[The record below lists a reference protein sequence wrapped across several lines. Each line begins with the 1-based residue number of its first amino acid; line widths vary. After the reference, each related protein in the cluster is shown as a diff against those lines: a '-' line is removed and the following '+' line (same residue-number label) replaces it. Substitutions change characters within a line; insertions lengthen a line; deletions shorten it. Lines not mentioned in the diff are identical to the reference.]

1 MYGENLQ
8 MKLETIINST
18 KCYGCGACACSCNF
32 GALKMGS
39 NGQGFMYPI
48 LEQSKCKN
56 YNSCYKVCP
65 AVDDNLNKIRGAVKI
80 GDVYSARNVDS
91 EIRRKS
97 SSGGVF
103 YALSEYVLQNNGYV
117 CGVVWNNDF
126 TVRHI
131 LSNMRI
137 DRDAMIQSKYIQSDM
152 NSCYKDVKKK
162 LEDGRSVLF
171 TGTPCQCAALKIFL
185 RNVKTDNLVLCD
197 VLCGGN
203 VSPGFFKSYLNYI
216 EKCKNDKT
224 QGVCFRTKKLG
235 WKQHHI
241 RVTLNHSI
249 YEGARRDNE
258 PFFSLYLAKNII
270 RVSCFEC
277 AFASKERITDIT
289 LGDFWGIVDKSIDDD
304 IGISFIEVNTNKGAE
319 ILKNISDQLLTE
331 RRDINLAA
339 SKQINLRTAPIKPK
353 NYDEFWNCYVRN
365 GGEYTLKKYSVFGL
379 RKRIKMKLL
388 KIAKVIKIKSGMLCQ
403 NARGSQK

>member
-56 YNSCYKVCP
+56 CNSCYKVCP

-197 VLCGGN
+197 VLGGGH
-203 VSPGFFKSYLNYI
+203 VSPGFFKSYLNYS

>member
-1 MYGENLQ
+1 
-8 MKLETIINST
+8 
-18 KCYGCGACACSCNF
+18 
-32 GALKMGS
+32 MGS

-56 YNSCYKVCP
+56 CNSCYKVCP

>member
-56 YNSCYKVCP
+56 CNSCYKVCP

-152 NSCYKDVKKK
+152 NSCYKDV
-162 LEDGRSVLF
+162 
-171 TGTPCQCAALKIFL
+171 
-185 RNVKTDNLVLCD
+185 N
-197 VLCGGN
+197 
-203 VSPGFFKSYLNYI
+203 
-216 EKCKNDKT
+216 KNDKT

-289 LGDFWGIVDKSIDDD
+289 LGDFWGIVDKS
-304 IGISFIEVNTNKGAE
+304 IEVNTNKGAE

>member
-18 KCYGCGACACSCNF
+18 KCYGCGACVYSCNF
-32 GALKMGS
+32 GALKMES

-48 LEQSKCKN
+48 LEQSKCRN
-56 YNSCYKVCP
+56 CNSCYKVCP

-203 VSPGFFKSYLNYI
+203 VSPGFFKSYINYI

-331 RRDINLAA
+331 RRNINLAA

-388 KIAKVIKIKSGMLCQ
+388 KIAKVIEIRSGMLCQ

>member
-18 KCYGCGACACSCNF
+18 KCYGCGACVCSCNF

-56 YNSCYKVCP
+56 CNSCYKVCP

>member
-56 YNSCYKVCP
+56 CNSCYKVCP

-224 QGVCFRTKKLG
+224 AGGLFQNKKLG

>member
-39 NGQGFMYPI
+39 NGQGCMYPI

-56 YNSCYKVCP
+56 CNSCYKVCP

>member
-48 LEQSKCKN
+48 LEQSKCKIC
-56 YNSCYKVCP
+56 NSCYKVCP

>member
-1 MYGENLQ
+1 
-8 MKLETIINST
+8 
-18 KCYGCGACACSCNF
+18 
-32 GALKMGS
+32 
-39 NGQGFMYPI
+39 
-48 LEQSKCKN
+48 
-56 YNSCYKVCP
+56 
-65 AVDDNLNKIRGAVKI
+65 
-80 GDVYSARNVDS
+80 
-91 EIRRKS
+91 
-97 SSGGVF
+97 
-103 YALSEYVLQNNGYV
+103 
-117 CGVVWNNDF
+117 
-126 TVRHI
+126 
-131 LSNMRI
+131 MRI

>member
-56 YNSCYKVCP
+56 CNSCYKVCP

-152 NSCYKDVKKK
+152 NSCYKDIKKK

-224 QGVCFRTKKLG
+224 QGACFRTKKLG

-241 RVTLNHSI
+241 RVTLNHTI

>member
-56 YNSCYKVCP
+56 CNSCYKVCP

-365 GGEYTLKKYSVFGL
+365 GGEYTLKKYSVFRL

>member
-1 MYGENLQ
+1 MQ

-18 KCYGCGACACSCNF
+18 KCYGCGACVYSCNF
-32 GALKMGS
+32 GALKMES

-48 LEQSKCKN
+48 LEQSKCRN
-56 YNSCYKVCP
+56 CNSCYKVCP

-203 VSPGFFKSYLNYI
+203 VSPGFFKSYINYI

-289 LGDFWGIVDKSIDDD
+289 MGDFWGIDKIEPEIDDD
-304 IGISFIEVNTNKGAE
+304 IGISLAIVNTDKGARLME
-319 ILKNISDQLLTE
+319 GIAPQIYAEERNIDMAVP
-331 RRDINLAA
+331 R
-339 SKQINLRTAPIKPK
+339 QINLRSAPVPPK
-353 NYDEFWNCYVRN
+353 KRDLFWDEYANR
-365 GGEYTLKKYSVFGL
+365 GGFCVLRRYTKFGL
-379 RKRIKMKLL
+379 AKRIRFKCVKALRSVGL
-388 KIAKVIKIKSGMLCQ
+388 
-403 NARGSQK
+403 RR

>member
-56 YNSCYKVCP
+56 CNSCYKVCP

-289 LGDFWGIVDKSIDDD
+289 LRDFWGIVDKSIDDD

>member
-1 MYGENLQ
+1 

-56 YNSCYKVCP
+56 CNSCYKVCP

-365 GGEYTLKKYSVFGL
+365 GGEYTLKKYSVIGL
-379 RKRIKMKLL
+379 KKRIKMKLL